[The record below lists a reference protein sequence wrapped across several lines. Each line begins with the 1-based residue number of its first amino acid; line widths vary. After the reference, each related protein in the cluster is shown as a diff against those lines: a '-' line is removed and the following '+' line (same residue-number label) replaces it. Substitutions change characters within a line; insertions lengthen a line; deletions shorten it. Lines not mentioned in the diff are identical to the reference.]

1 MNSGICRP
9 YWGLLLTISIVSGLA
24 GCGESTD
31 SSGGGTRLQ
40 PVLPTEATA
49 TASSLTYEAA
59 RDMFE
64 VHRDQMKSERIVR
77 GEAWGFIEDAL
88 MHEDFEVQRIGADL
102 LREVLKVEPSQ
113 ADRIEAMLR
122 QQVTLS
128 LPEDKLFW
136 QAVVDELFPSK
147 TTEGTASSGATGNT
161 PSDEARD
168 PQAPTPSSLR
178 QSAPPA
184 EARTDRAAPS
194 RPGQ

>member
-9 YWGLLLTISIVSGLA
+9 YWGLLLMISIVSGLV

-49 TASSLTYEAA
+49 AESSLTYEAA

-102 LREVLKVEPSQ
+102 LREVLKVEPNQ
-113 ADRIEAMLR
+113 ADRIEAMLK

-147 TTEGTASSGATGNT
+147 TTEGTTSAGATGNT
-161 PSDEARD
+161 PNGEARD
-168 PQAPTPSSLR
+168 PQAPTPSSLQ

-184 EARTDRAAPS
+184 EPRTDRDAPS